1 LTQYGL
7 SPHPS
12 LLMVVEGATELLL
25 ILHRTSAVRESLGRL
40 VDIDNWRSN
49 GLSFEFAHFTDKQL
63 AAAIATI
70 NDSVAQIP
78 VAQLVS
84 HVRAVRDSGGNIASL
99 LGRRSKIDLADTLW
113 PALEGKIRAA
123 EQRGTQACIPI
134 VRVLDRATGLARE
147 IPRRNIVI
155 PLRPDA

>member
-1 LTQYGL
+1 
-7 SPHPS
+7 
-12 LLMVVEGATELLL
+12 MVVEGATELLL

-123 EQRGTQACIPI
+123 EQRGTQARIPI